1 MDLTAME
8 QTERT
13 IQPGDIFK
21 HFKRELQKGDNA
33 NYLYEIL
40 NFAHH
45 SETDETLVVY
55 RALYAPYKI
64 CARPYEMFMSEV
76 DHNKYPEIKQKY
88 RFEKLIEGEEI
99 IQWKEEKKYL
109 VKAYKAQ
116 NLTAEKGQIL
126 FTGSSL
132 MENFPVDKWIAEMAG
147 TPVCYNRGIGGY
159 TTEDFLKVMDTAI
172 FDLEPSKIY
181 INIGTNDLANPD
193 LTLEKIM
200 SNYQEILSQIKTK
213 LPETEVILL
222 AYYPGNFEAAE
233 DYMKDVLSIRTNEK
247 IAAAN
252 KMVEALAEKN
262 NFRFLNINEPLLDTE
277 GRLKAEYTTEGLHI
291 NELGYRSIFPLVLKD
306 LGILI

>member
-1 MDLTAME
+1 ML

-13 IQPGDIFK
+13 IKPGDVFK
-21 HFKRELQKGDNA
+21 HFKRELQQGDNA
-33 NYLYEIL
+33 SYLYEIL

-45 SETDETLVVY
+45 SETDETLVIY

-64 CARPYEMFMSEV
+64 CARPFEMFMSEV
-76 DHNKYPEIKQKY
+76 DHEKYPQIKQKY
-88 RFEKLIEGEEI
+88 RFEKLIDGEEI

-116 NLTAEKGQIL
+116 NLTALKGQIL

-132 MENFPVDKWIAEMAG
+132 MENFPVDKWTAQIKDA
-147 TPVCYNRGIGGY
+147 PLCYNRGIGGY
-159 TTEDFLKVMDTAI
+159 TTEDFLKVLDTAI

-193 LTLEKIM
+193 LTLEQIM
-200 SNYQEILSQIKTK
+200 NNYQEILSQIKNK

-222 AYYPGNFEAAE
+222 AYYPGNFDAAE

-247 IAAAN
+247 INKAN
-252 KMVEALAEKN
+252 KMIEELAAKN
-262 NFRFLNINEPLLDTE
+262 GFRFLNINEPLQDSQ

-291 NELGYRSIFPLVLKD
+291 NEEGYRSIFPLILKD
-306 LGILI
+306 LEAGN

>member
-1 MDLTAME
+1 ML

-13 IQPGDIFK
+13 IKPGDIFK
-21 HFKRELQKGDNA
+21 HFKRELQQGDTA
-33 NYLYEIL
+33 SYLYEIL

-45 SETDETLVVY
+45 SETDETLVIY

-64 CARPYEMFMSEV
+64 CARPFEMFMSEV
-76 DHNKYPEIKQKY
+76 DHEKYPQIKQKY
-88 RFEKLIEGEEI
+88 RFEKLIDGEEI

-116 NLTAEKGQIL
+116 NLTALKGQIL

-132 MENFPVDKWIAEMAG
+132 MENFPVDKWTAQIKDA
-147 TPVCYNRGIGGY
+147 PLCYNRGIGGY
-159 TTEDFLKVMDTAI
+159 TTEDFLKVLDTAI

-193 LTLEKIM
+193 LTLEQIIN
-200 SNYQEILSQIKTK
+200 NYQEILSQIKNK

-222 AYYPGNFEAAE
+222 AYYPGNFDAAE

-247 IAAAN
+247 INKAN
-252 KMVEALAEKN
+252 KMIEELAAKN
-262 NFRFLNINEPLLDTE
+262 GFRFLNINEPLQDSQ

-291 NELGYRSIFPLVLKD
+291 NEEGYRSIFPLILKD
-306 LGILI
+306 LEAGN

>member
-1 MDLTAME
+1 ME
-8 QTERT
+8 QNERT

-55 RALYAPYKI
+55 RALYAPYII

-88 RFEKLIEGEEI
+88 RFEKLIGGEEI

-252 KMVEALAEKN
+252 KMVESLAEKN